1 MSGFLHQRSLHNP
14 FQFSNPFPSSQPSST
29 NPKKP
34 LSIFSPAILLS
45 LLSLI
50 IVLGVFSPWVG
61 MPQKLF
67 FTSNPEVSK
76 WGRYTLDEALTFV
89 AKNGTV
95 IVCIVSQPYL
105 PFLNNWLISI
115 AMHKRHDMVLV
126 IAEDYPSL
134 YKVNELWPG
143 HAVLIPPVLDLE
155 ASHKFGSQVCR
166 SLQILS
172 FYCIEL
178 CYVFLVFKI

>member
-14 FQFSNPFPSSQPSST
+14 FQFSNPFPTSQPSST

-67 FTSNPEVSK
+67 FTSNTEISK
-76 WGRYTLDEALTFV
+76 WGHYTLDQALTFV

-155 ASHKFGSQVCR
+155 ASHKFGSQVCWFTTNPV
-166 SLQILS
+166 IL
-172 FYCIEL
+172 L
-178 CYVFLVFKI
+178 H